1 MQVRDKILV
10 MLDSWQQAF
19 GGPEGKYPHYYWA
32 YDELRVSNLPQ
43 NLLNITFSVTFHR
56 ISCDKFPSTVY

>member
-32 YDELRVSNLPQ
+32 YDELRVSNLLEIY
-43 NLLNITFSVTFHR
+43 LLSVTFHR
-56 ISCDKFPSTVY
+56 LAYDKFPSTVY

>member
-32 YDELRVSNLPQ
+32 YDELRVSNLLEIY
-43 NLLNITFSVTFHR
+43 LLSVNFHR
-56 ISCDKFPSTVY
+56 LA